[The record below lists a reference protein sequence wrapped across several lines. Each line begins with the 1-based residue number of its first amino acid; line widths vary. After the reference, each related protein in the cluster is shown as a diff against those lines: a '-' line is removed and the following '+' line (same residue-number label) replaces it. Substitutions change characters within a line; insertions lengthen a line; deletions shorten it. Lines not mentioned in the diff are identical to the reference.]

1 MDEEYDVWSTIFSLS
16 SGLYPLGYRSRHW
29 FDGVR
34 LIRVTVS

>member
-1 MDEEYDVWSTIFSLS
+1 MDEEYDVWSITFPFTSVYIS
-16 SGLYPLGYRSRHW
+16 SGYRSRHW